1 MTTFTPGPWH
11 VHTNIGRKGE
21 TGVIADGA
29 PCIIAIMGNQKE
41 WPAETANNAQLI
53 AAAPELLEAL
63 EFCYTWLEN
72 MRHEFRGKVPMSPH
86 MPRPD
91 MGLSDVAAA
100 IAKAKGE

>member
-1 MTTFTPGPWH
+1 MTTHTPGPWH

-63 EFCYTWLEN
+63 EEALS
-72 MRHEFRGKVPMSPH
+72 V
-86 MPRPD
+86 
-91 MGLSDVAAA
+91 MGEWGEDGDPEWAEQARAA